1 MLFLHIYAFCEGDC
15 QGWLHR
21 KCVCMTKKLYVALG
35 QSDEPYLCPHCA
47 FAQYEQEIDSLKDQV
62 KSLSEELTLLNM
74 QQSKSNNLRDNTFP
88 DSVNA
93 LHSETNQSVNPDND
107 QQSSTQIPT
116 VSNTGLSK
124 PPNGILP
131 GDRKFNV
138 IIFGLKECPKG
149 TPRPDRYKSD
159 LNESISIM
167 TKVNTDINPH
177 SIRDCLRLGK
187 YNTQAKRP
195 RPLLIKLNRVVD
207 ASNLLYN
214 KDRTPV
220 GITIKPD
227 LSCEDRQ
234 SESLLL
240 SERWALI
247 QSGVDRKDIKIR
259 SSSIYVKV
267 KNMAL
272 WIALG

>member
-1 MLFLHIYAFCEGDC
+1 MTTYTPKNKRKRVKPTDRTPPGESKKSKESEVCLICDTVIRDGDDPDDALYCEGDC

-35 QSDEPYLCPHCA
+35 QSDDPYLCPHCA
-47 FAQYEQEIDSLKDQV
+47 FAEYEQEIDSLKDQV

-74 QQSKSNNLRDNTFP
+74 QQSKSNNFRDNTFP

-93 LHSETNQSVNPDND
+93 LHSETNQPVNPDNN
-107 QQSSTQIPT
+107 QQSVTQIPT
-116 VSNTGLSK
+116 VSNTGLFK

-167 TKVNTDINPH
+167 TKVNTD
-177 SIRDCLRLGK
+177 
-187 YNTQAKRP
+187 
-195 RPLLIKLNRVVD
+195 
-207 ASNLLYN
+207 
-214 KDRTPV
+214 
-220 GITIKPD
+220 KPT
-227 LSCEDRQ
+227 LCT
-234 SESLLL
+234 
-240 SERWALI
+240 
-247 QSGVDRKDIKIR
+247 
-259 SSSIYVKV
+259 
-267 KNMAL
+267 
-272 WIALG
+272 